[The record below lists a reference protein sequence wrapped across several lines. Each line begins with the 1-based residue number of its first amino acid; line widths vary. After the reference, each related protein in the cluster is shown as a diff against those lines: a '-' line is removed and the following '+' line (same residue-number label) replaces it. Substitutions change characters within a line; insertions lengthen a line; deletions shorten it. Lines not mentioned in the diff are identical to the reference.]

1 LSVRE
6 ARDFLQPEHRVIN
19 LPQRPLGSSQVI
31 SPVVL
36 IVFLFLRDVRAILI
50 PSATV
55 PLANP
60 LRHRARRVDAT
71 P

>member
-1 LSVRE
+1 
-6 ARDFLQPEHRVIN
+6 
-19 LPQRPLGSSQVI
+19 
-31 SPVVL
+31 VVL